1 MREGRGREE
10 EGKGKGDERESGK
23 GVGKNRKGETN
34 FRGKQ
39 GAGGWGIGS
48 EDTMLYLLKG
58 ECKASDIIFIIRLK
72 SKKRK

>member
-1 MREGRGREE
+1 MKGKAGREWE
-10 EGKGKGDERESGK
+10 KTK
-23 GVGKNRKGETN
+23 KGETN

-48 EDTMLYLLKG
+48 ENTMLYLLKG

-72 SKKRK
+72 SKKRKKLIK